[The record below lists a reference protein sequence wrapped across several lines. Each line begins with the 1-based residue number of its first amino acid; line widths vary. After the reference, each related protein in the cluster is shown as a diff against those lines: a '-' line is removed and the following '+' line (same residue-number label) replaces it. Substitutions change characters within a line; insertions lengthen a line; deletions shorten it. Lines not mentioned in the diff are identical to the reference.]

1 MADNL
6 WERYLFERHS
16 RAELSAWARSLRYF
30 RFCRA
35 IGGHS
40 GQDGDQLVV
49 AIRAQSEH
57 EITEIFGLL
66 GIPLQRLPPDNPTPQ
81 PGVAYTGT
89 EFAAF
94 LPEIAAF
101 PHLQQPSHVRLAGA
115 KAHAWVHGGRL
126 EITIADEI
134 SPYDVS
140 AQAVES
146 ARHVEPLLA
155 PLASQIIDPP
165 LNSHHCICPRFYPE
179 FWSETEPR

>member
-1 MADNL
+1 M
-6 WERYLFERHS
+6 
-16 RAELSAWARSLRYF
+16 
-30 RFCRA
+30 
-35 IGGHS
+35 
-40 GQDGDQLVV
+40 V
-49 AIRAQSEH
+49 AVRAQSECA
-57 EITEIFGLL
+57 ILGALDLL
-66 GIPLQRLPPDNPTPQ
+66 GIPVQFLPPDNPRPQ
-81 PGVAYTGT
+81 PGVAYTAT
-89 EFAAF
+89 EFVAF

-115 KAHAWVHGGRL
+115 KAHAWVQGGRL

-179 FWSETEPR
+179 FWNEAEPR

>member
-1 MADNL
+1 MADHL

-16 RAELSAWARSLRYF
+16 RAELSLWARSLRYF

-35 IGGHS
+35 IGGHAN
-40 GQDGDQLVV
+40 DGDQLVV
-49 AIRAQSEH
+49 AIRAESERD
-57 EITEIFGLL
+57 ITETLGLL
-66 GIPLQRLPPDNPTPQ
+66 GIPLRMLPPDNPRPQ
-81 PGVAYTGT
+81 PGVQYTGT

-101 PHLQQPSHVRLAGA
+101 PHIQQPSHVRLAGA
-115 KAHAWVHGGRL
+115 KAHAWVQGGRL

-146 ARHVEPLLA
+146 ARHVEPLLE
-155 PLASQIIDPP
+155 PLASRIIDPP
-165 LNSHHCICPRFYPE
+165 LNSRHCICPRFYPE
-179 FWSETEPR
+179 FWADAEPR